1 MEYSCMRIVDEKGD
15 DNEGKE
21 KERRD
26 DEWYVTM
33 EWREGEVKKMSGE
46 LKGEGKVQGMNEN
59 GAVDER

>member
-26 DEWYVTM
+26 DEWYVNM